1 VSYATAAELEDNIGA
16 DRFARLVDRDAD
28 DSPDSTAVD
37 AALANASSFADSYIA
52 RFLPL
57 AEPYPASLRLAVID
71 LAVYDL
77 AGEHA
82 TDLEREKRNNAARW
96 LEHIAA
102 GRASLGV
109 VTPATSPD
117 TEIPY
122 VAARCDW
129 THDKARR
136 VL

>member
-1 VSYATAAELEDNIGA
+1 MYATAAELEDNIGA
-16 DRFARLVDRDAD
+16 DRFARLVDRTAD
-28 DSPDSTAVD
+28 DVPDTTAVT

-71 LAVYDL
+71 IAVYDL

-96 LEHIAA
+96 LEHMAS

-109 VTPATSPD
+109 TSPATSPD
-117 TEIPY
+117 TEIF
-122 VAARCDW
+122 VSAARCDW
-129 THDKARR
+129 SFDKARR
-136 VL
+136 IL